1 MATSTDRQA
10 DIENGDEMGKAAA
23 VTLDFLEPR
32 LRAIEYALYGHLAG
46 TTTNGSKDKS
56 AATRLRELELGLEH
70 YTAKTK
76 VIQDLLV
83 LRE

>member
-1 MATSTDRQA
+1 METSIDRRA
-10 DIENGDEMGKAAA
+10 DTANGDEIGKAAA
-23 VTLDFLEPR
+23 VTLDLLESR
-32 LRAIEYALYGHLAG
+32 LRAIEYALFGHLDGSAS
-46 TTTNGSKDKS
+46 NGSKEKS

>member
-1 MATSTDRQA
+1 MATSIDRQA
-10 DIENGDEMGKAAA
+10 DIENGDEIGKAAT
-23 VTLDFLEPR
+23 VTLDLLESR
-32 LRAIEYALYGHLAG
+32 LRAIEYALYGHLDG
-46 TTTNGSKDKS
+46 TTTHGSKEES